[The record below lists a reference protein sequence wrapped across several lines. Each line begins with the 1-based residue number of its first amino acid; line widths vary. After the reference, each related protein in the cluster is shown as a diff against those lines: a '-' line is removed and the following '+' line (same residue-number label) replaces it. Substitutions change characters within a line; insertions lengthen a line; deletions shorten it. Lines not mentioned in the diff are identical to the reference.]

1 MVKMKRLSIL
11 FAANLLAGL
20 VHADNRP
27 NIVIVMTDDLG
38 WMDVGYHGSEI
49 KTPRLDEL
57 AAKGLVLDQFRVQPT
72 CSPTRASLLTG
83 KSSLRL
89 GVIRPIAKIQ
99 PKGLGIEETT
109 VAEHLKEAGYQTFLA
124 GKWHLGFARSKY
136 LPNQRGFDEFYGFVT
151 GGIGYWDHVHGGG
164 YDWQRDGVTLRESGY
179 STELIAKEAV
189 RLIKDREKEKPLFL
203 FASFNAPHLPNEAP
217 PKALAAASY
226 IDDPL
231 RQGHA
236 AMIGEF
242 DFGLGQIVDALSE
255 EGIINETLIWFMS
268 DNGGLNAH
276 PGLGPMVPLARW
288 IDDWLG
294 SPAPTVLLEFIR
306 TNALEGASSNG
317 SYRRGKG
324 SIYEGGV
331 HVPSVI
337 HWPEH
342 IDPGRS
348 ASFITVQDVT
358 PTLLGIAGIGSKN
371 AFDGV
376 DHSAQLV
383 FDEKLAEIPDYFT
396 SGNDGEAVYRWP
408 WKLIANND
416 DHLELY
422 NLESDPYERHD
433 QSSLE
438 NAMANELQDVLIRAP
453 RGESIHVPFWKSLLD
468 PDFFGG
474 EEDRMPWADTVVSGS
489 TD

>member
-1 MVKMKRLSIL
+1 MKRISIL

-99 PKGLGIEETT
+99 PKGLGVDETT

-124 GKWHLGFARSKY
+124 GKWHLGFARSEY
-136 LPNQRGFDEFYGFVT
+136 HPNQRGFDEFYGFVS

-189 RLIKDREKEKPLFL
+189 RLIKEREKEKPLFL

-231 RQGHA
+231 RQRHA

-242 DFGLGQIVDALSE
+242 DRGLGQIIDVLSE

-268 DNGGLNAH
+268 DNGGLNTH
-276 PGLGPMVPLARW
+276 PGLGPAVPLARW
-288 IDDWLG
+288 IDEWLG
-294 SPAPTVLLEFIR
+294 SPAPSRTLEFIR

-337 HWPEH
+337 HWPQH
-342 IDPGRS
+342 INPGRS
-348 ASFITVQDVT
+348 DSFITVQDVS

-371 AFDGV
+371 ALDGV
-376 DHSAQLV
+376 DHSAQLF
-383 FDEKLAEIPDYFT
+383 FDEEPAKTPDYFT
-396 SGNDGEAVYRWP
+396 SGADGEAVYRWP
-408 WKLIANND
+408 WKLIVNND

-422 NLESDPYERHD
+422 NLESDPYERRD

-438 NAMANELQDVLIRAP
+438 KAMTNELQDVLIRAP
-453 RGESIHVPFWKSLLD
+453 RGEIIHVPIWKSLLD
-468 PDFFGG
+468 PDSFGG